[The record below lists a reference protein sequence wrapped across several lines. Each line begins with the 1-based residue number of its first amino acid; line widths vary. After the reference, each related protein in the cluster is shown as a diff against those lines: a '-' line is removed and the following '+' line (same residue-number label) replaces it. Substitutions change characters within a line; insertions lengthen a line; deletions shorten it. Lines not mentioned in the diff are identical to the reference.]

1 MGLRN
6 HLVTMHSNAAEH
18 HRDCAK
24 AHDAYAKTLNDGAE
38 KNFHQKMRDC
48 HVAHGEKCVAHARAA
63 SQLDDSIPVGDTHG
77 PGKVKIAADV
87 DRFRKDATSEVAGIH
102 PEMPERLRMMPR
114 SGDLRDL
121 AKTQGEE
128 KLAEHPA
135 YQRRDTSA
143 GQ

>member
-1 MGLRN
+1 MKLKV
-6 HLVTMHSNAAEH
+6 HLATMHSDAAEH

-24 AHDAYAKTLNDGAE
+24 SHDVYSKALEAGPE
-38 KNFHQKMRDC
+38 KKFHETMRDC
-48 HVAHGEKCVAHARAA
+48 HIAAGEKCVAHARAA
-63 SQLDDSIPVGDTHG
+63 SKLDDSIPVGDLRG
-77 PGKVKIAADV
+77 PEKVKFASAET
-87 DRFRKDATSEVAGIH
+87 RFTKDASSEVAGIH

-121 AKTQGEE
+121 AKTQAEE

-143 GQ
+143 A